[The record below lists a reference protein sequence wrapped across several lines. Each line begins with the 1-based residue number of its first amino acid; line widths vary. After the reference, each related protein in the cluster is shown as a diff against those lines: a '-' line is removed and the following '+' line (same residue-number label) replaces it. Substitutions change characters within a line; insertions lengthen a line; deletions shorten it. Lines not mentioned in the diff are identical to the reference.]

1 MPSMAPQT
9 LDLLLKAHE
18 CDVSL
23 QRRPD
28 VSLPAQLLSWSH
40 DLLARR
46 FRAVDGRVTMC
57 IT

>member
-1 MPSMAPQT
+1 MPSMTPQT
-9 LDLLLKAHE
+9 LDLLLKAHY

-28 VSLPAQLLSWSH
+28 VSPPAQLLSWSH
-40 DLLARR
+40 DLLSRR
-46 FRAVDGRVTMC
+46 FRAADEQVTIC